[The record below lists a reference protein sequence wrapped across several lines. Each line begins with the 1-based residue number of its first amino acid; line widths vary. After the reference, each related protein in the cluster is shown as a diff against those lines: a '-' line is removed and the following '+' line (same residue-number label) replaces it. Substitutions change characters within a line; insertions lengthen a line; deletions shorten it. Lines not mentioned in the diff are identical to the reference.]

1 MMIRQSMRS
10 PIFTFTI
17 AALVCLLGLPTPA
30 AAQDPQQPL
39 NLASIDFLAAPLAA
53 STPSDEWRAASTP
66 RRPAAMLPL
75 YMTFAALQVLD
86 THSTS
91 AALGRGAV
99 ETNPLVRPFAD
110 NELGLIAV
118 KAAGTAGVIFAS
130 EQLWKKNKTAAIAF
144 MLATNA
150 AMTWVVQ
157 HNYRA
162 AR

>member
-1 MMIRQSMRS
+1 MRS

-17 AALVCLLGLPTPA
+17 AALLSLLGLATPA
-30 AAQDPQQPL
+30 AAQESQQPL
-39 NLASIDFLAAPLAA
+39 NLAAIDFLAPAPPAA
-53 STPSDEWRAASTP
+53 STPADEWRVASTP

-91 AALGRGAV
+91 MALGRGAV

-144 MLATNA
+144 MVATNA

>member
-1 MMIRQSMRS
+1 MRS
-10 PIFTFTI
+10 PIFAFTV
-17 AALVCLLGLPTPA
+17 ATLVCLLGLPTPA
-30 AAQDPQQPL
+30 AAQEPQQPL
-39 NLASIDFLAAPLAA
+39 NLAAIDFLASAPLAA
-53 STPSDEWRAASTP
+53 TSPADEWRVAP

-91 AALGRGAV
+91 KALGRGAV

-118 KAAGTAGVIFAS
+118 KAGGTAGVIFAS

-144 MLATNA
+144 MVATNA

>member
-1 MMIRQSMRS
+1 MRS
-10 PIFTFTI
+10 PIFSFT
-17 AALVCLLGLPTPA
+17 AVALVCLLGWPTSA
-30 AAQDPQQPL
+30 AAQEPSQPLL
-39 NLASIDFLAAPLAA
+39 NLAAIDLLAPAPLAA
-53 STPSDEWRAASTP
+53 STPADEWRAASTP

-86 THSTS
+86 THSTTK
-91 AALGRGAV
+91 ALGRGAV

-118 KAAGTAGVIFAS
+118 KAAGSAGVIFAS
-130 EQLWKKNKTAAIAF
+130 EQLWKRNKTAAIAF
-144 MLATNA
+144 MVATNA

>member
-1 MMIRQSMRS
+1 MRS
-10 PIFTFTI
+10 PIFTVSI
-17 AALVCLLGLPTPA
+17 AALVALLGLATPV
-30 AAQDPQQPL
+30 AAQESQQPL
-39 NLASIDFLAAPLAA
+39 NLAAIDFLAPAPLAA
-53 STPSDEWRAASTP
+53 STPADEWRVASTP

-91 AALGRGAV
+91 KALGRGAV
-99 ETNPLVRPFAD
+99 ESNPLVRPFAD

-118 KAAGTAGVIFAS
+118 KAAGSAGVIFAS

-144 MLATNA
+144 MVATNA

>member
-1 MMIRQSMRS
+1 
-10 PIFTFTI
+10 
-17 AALVCLLGLPTPA
+17 
-30 AAQDPQQPL
+30 
-39 NLASIDFLAAPLAA
+39 
-53 STPSDEWRAASTP
+53 
-66 RRPAAMLPL
+66 MLPL

-86 THSTS
+86 THSTTK
-91 AALGRGAV
+91 ALGRGAV

-118 KAAGTAGVIFAS
+118 KAAGSAGVIYAS

-144 MLATNA
+144 MVATNA

>member
-1 MMIRQSMRS
+1 MRS
-10 PIFTFTI
+10 PILTFSVV
-17 AALVCLLGLPTPA
+17 ALVCLLGLPTPA
-30 AAQDPQQPL
+30 AAQEPQLPL
-39 NLASIDFLAAPLAA
+39 NLAALDLLAPAPLAP
-53 STPSDEWRAASTP
+53 STPADEWRVAATP

-75 YMTFAALQVLD
+75 YMSFAALQVLD

-91 AALGRGAV
+91 KALGRGAV

-110 NELGLIAV
+110 NEVGLIAV

-144 MLATNA
+144 MVATNA

>member
-1 MMIRQSMRS
+1 MRS
-10 PIFTFTI
+10 PISSFTAT
-17 AALVCLLGLPTPA
+17 ALVCLLGLSTSA
-30 AAQDPQQPL
+30 AAQEASQPL
-39 NLASIDFLAAPLAA
+39 NLAALDFLAPTPLAA
-53 STPSDEWRAASTP
+53 STPADEWRATP
-66 RRPAAMLPL
+66 APQRPAAMLPL

-86 THSTS
+86 THST
-91 AALGRGAV
+91 ATALGRGAV

-118 KAAGTAGVIFAS
+118 KAAGTAGVIYAS
-130 EQLWKKNKTAAIAF
+130 EQLWKKNKIAAIAF
-144 MLATNA
+144 MVATNG